1 MRLILDGNP
10 NIRCSGE
17 HDYIFDHAQG
27 DAVDLM
33 ALRSDYTT
41 PGEVK
46 ALEDISVGGLVK
58 REMASHGKPV
68 TVFVCH
74 RNLERVMRA
83 LPDAKVIHLVRDPR
97 DVAKSSISMGW
108 AGNTW
113 FGANHWIGTE
123 REWEAATKPAKVL
136 ELRYEELVR
145 DPNGTIE
152 GICAFLGCPYDATM
166 LDVGARSS
174 YKPIRAGVSK
184 NWLQEQTQREVADTE
199 HRVGALL
206 EQRGYAPSGY
216 GLGYPSLGRLGWL
229 GLQNRLGRWRHTIS
243 RYGLWDYLLV
253 KLSSATGLRFLAVG
267 AEKRM
272 KAAWERHLA

>member
-136 ELRYEELVR
+136 ELRYEE
-145 DPNGTIE
+145 
-152 GICAFLGCPYDATM
+152 
-166 LDVGARSS
+166 
-174 YKPIRAGVSK
+174 
-184 NWLQEQTQREVADTE
+184 
-199 HRVGALL
+199 
-206 EQRGYAPSGY
+206 
-216 GLGYPSLGRLGWL
+216 
-229 GLQNRLGRWRHTIS
+229 
-243 RYGLWDYLLV
+243 
-253 KLSSATGLRFLAVG
+253 
-267 AEKRM
+267 
-272 KAAWERHLA
+272 